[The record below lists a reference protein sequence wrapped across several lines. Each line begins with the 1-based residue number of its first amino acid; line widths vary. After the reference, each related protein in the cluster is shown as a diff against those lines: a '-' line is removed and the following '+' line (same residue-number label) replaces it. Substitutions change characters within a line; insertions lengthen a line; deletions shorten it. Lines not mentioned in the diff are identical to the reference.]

1 MMSHLFE
8 PIKIGEVTFRNRVGV
23 SPMCQYCYQDGFSN
37 EWQVVHLGA
46 RAMGGVGF
54 VISEA
59 TAIVPEGRISP
70 NDLGIWS
77 DEHIEALSKVT
88 KFIKSQGA
96 VAGIQLAH
104 AGRKACTHRPWDGGV
119 PIPKG
124 HPEWWQVVGAS
135 PLAFNENYQTPL
147 ELSIKEIHAIEDK
160 FVKAALRSLDAGFNL
175 LEIHAAHGYL
185 LHSFYSPKSNQRTD
199 EYGGSFEN
207 RIRFLLETVQKIRR
221 VWPERLPLFVRISGT
236 EWMDDGWNVDDS
248 IRLAE
253 ILKSEGVDVI
263 DCSSGGNI
271 PGVRIP
277 LVPGYQ
283 VPLSEENRKN
293 SGIKTATVW
302 LITDPELAN
311 EIIQEGAA
319 DFVLLGRELLRNPF
333 WSIDAARKLGYPSPI
348 PPQYLRAYK

>member
-1 MMSHLFE
+1 
-8 PIKIGEVTFRNRVGV
+8 
-23 SPMCQYCYQDGFSN
+23 
-37 EWQVVHLGA
+37 
-46 RAMGGVGF
+46 MGGVGF

-283 VPLSEENRKN
+283 VPLSEEIRKN
-293 SGIKTATVW
+293 SGIKTATVG

>member
-1 MMSHLFE
+1 MSHLFE

-23 SPMCQYCYQDGFSN
+23 SPMCQYSYQDGFSN
-37 EWQVVHLGA
+37 EWQAVHLGA

-59 TAIVPEGRISP
+59 TAIVPEGRISYH
-70 NDLGIWS
+70 DLGIWS
-77 DEHIEALSKVT
+77 DDHIEALSKVT
-88 KFIKSQGA
+88 TFIKSQGA

-104 AGRKACTHRPWDGGV
+104 AGRKACTFRPWDGGV

-135 PLAFNENYQTPL
+135 PVAFNENYQTPL
-147 ELSIKEIHAIEDK
+147 ELSIKEIHEIEDE
-160 FVKAALRSLDAGFNL
+160 FVKAALRSLEAGFNL

-185 LHSFYSPKSNQRTD
+185 LHSFYSPTSNHRTD

-207 RIRFLLETVQKIRR
+207 RIRFLVETVTRIRS

-236 EWMDDGWNVDDS
+236 EWTEAGWNVHDS
-248 IRLAE
+248 IQLAQ
-253 ILKSEGVDVI
+253 ILKNEGVDVI

-271 PGVRIP
+271 PGVKIP

-283 VPLSEENRKN
+283 VPLSDEIRKN
-293 SGIKTATVW
+293 SGIKTATVG
-302 LITDPELAN
+302 LITDPEHAN

-333 WSIDAARKLGYPSPI
+333 WSIDAARKLGHPSPI

>member
-1 MMSHLFE
+1 
-8 PIKIGEVTFRNRVGV
+8 
-23 SPMCQYCYQDGFSN
+23 MCQYCYQDGFSN
-37 EWQVVHLGA
+37 EWQAVHLGA

-59 TAIVPEGRISP
+59 TAIVPEGRISYH
-70 NDLGIWS
+70 DLGIWS
-77 DEHIEALSKVT
+77 DDHIEALSKVT
-88 KFIKSQGA
+88 TFIKSQGA

-104 AGRKACTHRPWDGGV
+104 AGRKACTFRPWDGGV

-135 PLAFNENYQTPL
+135 PVAFNENYQTPL
-147 ELSIKEIHAIEDK
+147 ELSIKEIHEIEDE
-160 FVKAALRSLDAGFNL
+160 FVKAALRSLEAGFNL

-185 LHSFYSPKSNQRTD
+185 LHSFYSPTSNHRTD

-207 RIRFLLETVQKIRR
+207 RIRFLVETVTRIRS

-236 EWMDDGWNVDDS
+236 EWTEAGWNVHDS
-248 IRLAE
+248 IQLAQ
-253 ILKSEGVDVI
+253 ILKNEGVDVI

-271 PGVRIP
+271 PGVKIP

-283 VPLSEENRKN
+283 VPLSDEIRKN
-293 SGIKTATVW
+293 SGIKTATVG
-302 LITDPELAN
+302 LITDPEHAN

-333 WSIDAARKLGYPSPI
+333 WSIDAARKLGHPSPI

>member
-1 MMSHLFE
+1 MSHLFE
-8 PIKIGEVTFRNRVGV
+8 PLKIGDVTFRNRVGV

-77 DEHIEALSKVT
+77 DEHVEPLSKVT
-88 KFIKSQGA
+88 EFIISQGA

-104 AGRKACTHRPWDGGV
+104 AGRKACSHRPWDGGT
-119 PIPKG
+119 PIQKG

-135 PLAFNENYQTPL
+135 PVAFHDNYQTPL
-147 ELSIKEIHAIEDK
+147 ELSIKEIHEIQDK
-160 FVKAALRSLDAGFNL
+160 FESAALRSLEAGFNL

-185 LHSFYSPKSNQRTD
+185 LHSFYSPISNQRTD
-199 EYGGSFEN
+199 QYGGSFEN
-207 RIRFLLETVQKIRR
+207 RLRFLVETVQRIRR
-221 VWPERLPLFVRISGT
+221 VWLEKLPLFVRISGT
-236 EWMDDGWNVDDS
+236 EWTESGWNIDDS
-248 IRLAE
+248 IQLAR

-271 PGVRIP
+271 PGVKIP
-277 LVPGYQ
+277 LTPGYQ
-283 VPLSEENRKN
+283 VHLSGEIRKN
-293 SGIKTATVW
+293 TGIKTTTVG
-302 LITDPELAN
+302 LITDPEHAN
-311 EIIQEGAA
+311 KIILQDEA

-333 WSIDAARKLGYPSPI
+333 WTLDAARKLGHPSPI